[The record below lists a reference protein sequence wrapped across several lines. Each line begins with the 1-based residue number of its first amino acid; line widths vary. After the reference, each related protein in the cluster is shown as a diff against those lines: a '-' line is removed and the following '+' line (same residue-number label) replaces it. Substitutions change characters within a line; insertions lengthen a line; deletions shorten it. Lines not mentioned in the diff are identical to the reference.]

1 MYGSDAM
8 TPTEREGFER
18 ELRARFDAGDLSGAT
33 AAIVR
38 GYGPEL
44 YRFLVAMVRDAD
56 AADDVFAGTC
66 ERIWR
71 GLPQFRWDGACRAW
85 CYAIA
90 RHEFLHWTE
99 RRDRQRRQIELSDAP
114 LSRLVVEIRS
124 TTAAHLRTDVKD
136 GFAELRATL
145 APEDQLLLQLRVDAD
160 LPWRDLARALAD
172 DDREPTTNQVAA
184 LRKRYERLKRELQ
197 ALARA
202 RGLVP

>member
-1 MYGSDAM
+1 M
-8 TPTEREGFER
+8 
-18 ELRARFDAGDLSGAT
+18 
-33 AAIVR
+33 
-38 GYGPEL
+38 
-44 YRFLVAMVRDAD
+44 VAEV
-56 AADDVFAGTC
+56 
-66 ERIWR
+66 
-71 GLPQFRWDGACRAW
+71 
-85 CYAIA
+85 
-90 RHEFLHWTE
+90 
-99 RRDRQRRQIELSDAP
+99 
-114 LSRLVVEIRS
+114 RS

-136 GFAELRATL
+136 GFAALRATL